1 MGETKSF
8 SSDSKYTAAAR
19 GHNITKKWEIDDS
32 DDFQPPL
39 LKPPLFVL
47 NSRFNW

>member
-19 GHNITKKWEIDDS
+19 GHNITKEWEIDDS
-32 DDFQPPL
+32 DDFVPL
-39 LKPPLFVL
+39 LFKSSLFVL
-47 NSRFNW
+47 YAGFNG